1 MDVVTYALL
10 KNYIGSG
17 LSDFLNTE
25 QGQAILQEAL
35 SQIVGEIVTTDQ
47 MNEAIE
53 LAVQDVLKIEQN

>member
-1 MDVVTYALL
+1 LL
-10 KNYIGSG
+10 KKYIGSG

-53 LAVQDVLKIEQN
+53 LALQDVLRIEQN